1 MKAET
6 KITVMRAAFV
16 AALFALAWCLTG
28 CATKARSFEAKGMYI
43 SESGQL
49 AVGKVHVDA
58 IPEGT
63 DSAVVHYTED
73 TALLSPSTKTHDIDI
88 ILTGSN
94 SVGSANGIVKS
105 ICDAFVQVA
114 PSIAKTEADAPKGI
128 TVLDVIKPS
137 GIAQLVKVVDSN
149 ALKSFVSGGGD
160 ASKATVSKLSDGST
174 RISDGSV
181 CTTCTADGVCTTGAC
196 SN

>member
-16 AALFALAWCLTG
+16 AALFALAWSLTG

-137 GIAQLVKVVDSN
+137 TAAKLAQTVGAKAYN
-149 ALKSFVSGGGD
+149 AFTSGGGD
-160 ASKATVSKLSDGST
+160 AEKATVSKLSDGSFK
-174 RISDGSV
+174 ISDGSV
-181 CTTCTADGVCTTGAC
+181 CTTCVDGVCSTGAC
-196 SN
+196 SE